1 MIETWP
7 LGGMVDAGDL
17 KSSVLT
23 GVPVRVR
30 QGPPLREDGEM
41 ADTGD
46 SKSPA
51 HRELAGSSPALP
63 TTYRNL
69 NVNGNW

>member
-1 MIETWP
+1 
-7 LGGMVDAGDL
+7 MVDIEDL
-17 KSSVLT
+17 KSFARQ

-46 SKSPA
+46 SKSPT
-51 HRELAGSSPALP
+51 HREYAGSSPALP
-63 TTYRNL
+63 TT
-69 NVNGNW
+69 

>member
-1 MIETWP
+1 MIETW
-7 LGGMVDAGDL
+7 LLDGMVDIEHL
-17 KSSVLT
+17 KCFVLT